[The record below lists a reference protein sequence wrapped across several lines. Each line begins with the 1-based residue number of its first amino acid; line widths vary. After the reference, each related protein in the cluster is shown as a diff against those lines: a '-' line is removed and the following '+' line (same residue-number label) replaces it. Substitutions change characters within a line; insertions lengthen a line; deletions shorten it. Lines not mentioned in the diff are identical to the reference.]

1 MQQKIYLNLKEKLEN
16 SLNKGLFFILKIF
29 LDINVLICKC
39 IGGEYYKKYWLH
51 CRR

>member
-29 LDINVLICKC
+29 LETIEEIDKILKS
-39 IGGEYYKKYWLH
+39 
-51 CRR
+51 